1 MSIAAMNWVWEHSPH
16 KGSALLLLL
25 AIADNARDEDWA
37 AWPGVA
43 TLRRKTRLSERNVQ
57 YILRTLEASGAI
69 TIDHAASPYGTNIYR
84 VVGGANFA
92 PVLSDRGANQRR
104 GGVQTSV
111 KPVRQVAPKPPEE
124 TKEETR
130 EIAPTIL
137 RIRERDAKRLS
148 GKR

>member
-57 YILRTLEASGAI
+57 YILRTLEASGAL
-69 TIDHAASPYGTNIYR
+69 TFDHEGSPYGTNIYR

-104 GGVQTSV
+104 NGAPDCTQTT
-111 KPVRQVAPKPPEE
+111 RRNQRRNQGDCPEYF
-124 TKEETR
+124 
-130 EIAPTIL
+130 AH
-137 RIRERDAKRLS
+137 S
-148 GKR
+148 GAGR